1 MVTNMRQLIASSN
14 TLLFF
19 TLLYLLLLPMIGC
32 GGDIGM
38 DMNPE
43 AVQSNSKSM
52 LIVQSDGAANT
63 EASVSHETTTGRIQR
78 RIVYDSRLSLIVEDY
93 MIFESAITKL
103 VESHR
108 GFIAKSE
115 TNRRY
120 ENRQS
125 GTWVARIPV
134 ENYSEFLTAVGQL
147 GFAESRSE
155 NAQDITEEYVDVEAR
170 IRNNQQLEQRVLEM
184 LEERTGKLSDVLEIE
199 RELARVRDE
208 IERMQGR
215 LRVLSDQSSLATIT
229 LSVREEKAYIPAAAP
244 TLGARVS
251 TTWRQSLSMLRQAG
265 EGCLIATVAVV
276 PWAVLVG
283 FFAGVFYVMIRW
295 LWRVKR

>member
-1 MVTNMRQLIASSN
+1 MRQPIASSN
-14 TLLFF
+14 TLPFS

-32 GGDIGM
+32 GGDIRM
-38 DMNPE
+38 DMHPE
-43 AVQSNSKSM
+43 AVQSSGESR
-52 LIVQSDGAANT
+52 LIVQSNDHAMKETND
-63 EASVSHETTTGRIQR
+63 SNETTIGKIQR
-78 RIVYDSRLSLIVEDY
+78 RIVYDSQLSLVVKDY
-93 MIFESAITKL
+93 TIFESAITKL

-120 ENRQS
+120 ESRQS
-125 GTWVARIPV
+125 GTWVARIPA
-134 ENYSEFLTAVGQL
+134 ENYTDFLTAVGQL

-155 NAQDITEEYVDVEAR
+155 NAQDITAEYVDVEAR

-215 LRVLSDQSSLATIT
+215 LRVLRDQSSLATIT
-229 LSVREEKAYIPAAAP
+229 LQVREEKAYIPSAAP
-244 TLGARVS
+244 TLGTRVS

-265 EGCLIATVAVV
+265 ESCLIATVAVV
-276 PWAVLVG
+276 PWVLVIG
-283 FFAGVFYVMIRW
+283 FFAGAFYVVIRW